1 MCSNLK
7 SLLPSI
13 NYTVRQ
19 TMNFFLS
26 KVRLIIFRRFCYV
39 EYESYHVVYHVRI
52 LRKLK
57 LNVPK
62 RAILA
67 ISPNYD

>member
-39 EYESYHVVYHVRI
+39 EYESYHVRI